1 MLKRRTKKLSNSMVR
16 RLTTSKILV
25 CKECDEEEVQVS
37 SDVKAVTCAYCV
49 QKLVAPPDNYI
60 KKEKSD
66 KPRGWHFKPFFEHN
80 GEVFS
85 KGELV
90 TDAKQIAEL
99 KKRYGKSTPKVKKP
113 AAKRR
118 GKSNARASR

>member
-1 MLKRRTKKLSNSMVR
+1 MVR
-16 RLTTSKILV
+16 RLTTTQILV
-25 CKECDEEEVQVS
+25 CSACGEEEVQVS
-37 SDVKAVTCAYCV
+37 SDTKSVICAYCV

-113 AAKRR
+113 TAKRR